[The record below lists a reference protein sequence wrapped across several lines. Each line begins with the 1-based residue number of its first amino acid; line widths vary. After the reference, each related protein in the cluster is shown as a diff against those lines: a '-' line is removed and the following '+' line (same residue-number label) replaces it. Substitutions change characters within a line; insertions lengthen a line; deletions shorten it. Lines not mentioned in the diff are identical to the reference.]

1 VVIGKKSFPIPQC
14 TAMIV
19 PMRRLCVHTITTK
32 PLSLEE
38 CLVQFPQRGV
48 TGITLWRQALAGRE
62 LGAVA
67 RQTREAGLEI
77 VSLCR
82 GGFFPS
88 ATAAG
93 RQAAIDDNLMA
104 IEQAHA
110 VGAPLIV
117 LVCGAVP
124 GQSLVESRKQIADGI
139 AAVLPAAEQ
148 AGVKLAIEP
157 LHPMYADDRSAV
169 NTMRQAHEICDAL
182 GSPKAAGIAVDV
194 YHVWWDPELK
204 AQIDLA
210 GQTGRLHAFHIC
222 DWKTPTAD
230 LLNDRGLMGEGCIN
244 LKEISDWVDA
254 TGFTGHRE
262 VEIFS
267 NHWWSIDQN
276 KFLDQIAA
284 SYSQLYS

>member
-1 VVIGKKSFPIPQC
+1 MDAAQYR
-14 TAMIV
+14 

-32 PLSLEE
+32 PLSIEE
-38 CLVQFPQRGV
+38 CLVEFPKRGV
-48 TGITLWRQALAGRE
+48 SGITIWRQALEGRE

-67 RQTREAGLEI
+67 RQTRDAGLEV

-82 GGFFPS
+82 GGFFPA

-93 RQAAIDDNLMA
+93 RQTAIDDNLKA

-110 VGAPLIV
+110 IGAPLIV

-139 AAVLPAAEQ
+139 AALLPAAEL

-169 NTMRQAHEICDAL
+169 NTMRQAHEICDVL
-182 GSPKAAGIAVDV
+182 GSPKAVGIALDV

-204 AQIDLA
+204 AQIGLA

-222 DWKTPTAD
+222 DWRTPTID

-244 LKEISDWVDA
+244 IREISDWVDA
-254 TGFTGHRE
+254 TGFTGYRE

-267 NHWWSIDQN
+267 NRLWAMDQQV
-276 KFLDQIAA
+276 FLEKISQSYAA
-284 SYSQLYS
+284 LYPEDASK

>member
-1 VVIGKKSFPIPQC
+1 
-14 TAMIV
+14 
-19 PMRRLCVHTITTK
+19 MRRLCVHTITTK

-38 CLVQFPQRGV
+38 CLVEFPKRGV
-48 TGITLWRQALAGRE
+48 SGITIWRQALEGRD

-67 RQTREAGLEI
+67 KQTRDAGLEV

-82 GGFFPS
+82 GGFFP
-88 ATAAG
+88 AVTAAG
-93 RQAAIDDNLMA
+93 RQTAIDDNLQA
-104 IEQAHA
+104 IEQAHE
-110 VGAPLIV
+110 VGATLIV
-117 LVCGAVP
+117 RVCGAVP
-124 GQSLVESRKQIADGI
+124 GQSLVESRKQIAEGI

-169 NTMRQAHEICDAL
+169 NTMRQAHEICDSL
-182 GSPKAAGIAVDV
+182 GSPKAVGIAVDV

-222 DWKTPTAD
+222 DWRTPTID

-244 LKEISDWVDA
+244 IREISDWVDA

-267 NHWWSIDQN
+267 NRLWSGDQRE
-276 KFLDQIAA
+276 FLDKIAA
-284 SYSQLYS
+284 SYAQLYA

>member
-1 VVIGKKSFPIPQC
+1 MAGC
-14 TAMIV
+14 RHDR

-32 PLSLEE
+32 PLSIEE
-38 CLVQFPQRGV
+38 CLVQFPKRGV
-48 TGITLWRQALAGRE
+48 TGITIWRQALEGRD
-62 LGAVA
+62 LSAVA
-67 RQTREAGLEI
+67 RQTHEAGMEV

-82 GGFFPS
+82 GGFFPA

-93 RQAAIDDNLMA
+93 RQAAMDDNLQA

-110 VGAPLIV
+110 IGAPLIV

-124 GQSLVESRKQIADGI
+124 GQSLTESRKQIADGI

-182 GSPKAAGIAVDV
+182 GSPPSVGIAVDV

-204 AQIDLA
+204 AQIDRA

-222 DWKTPTAD
+222 DWKTPTTD

-244 LKEISDWVDA
+244 IREISDWVDA

-267 NHWWSIDQN
+267 NKWWAEDQLA
-276 KFLDQIAA
+276 FLDTIGESYGALYPDDAA
-284 SYSQLYS
+284 CK

>member
-1 VVIGKKSFPIPQC
+1 
-14 TAMIV
+14 MIF

-38 CLVQFPQRGV
+38 CLGQFPQHGV
-48 TGITLWRQALAGRE
+48 SGITIWRQALEGRD
-62 LGAVA
+62 LAAVA
-67 RQTREAGLEI
+67 RQTRDAGLEV

-82 GGFFPS
+82 GGFFPA

-93 RQAAIDDNLMA
+93 RQAAMDDNLKA

-110 VGAPLIV
+110 IGAPLIV

-124 GQSLVESRKQIADGI
+124 GQSLVESRKQITEGI

-182 GSPKAAGIAVDV
+182 GSPKSVGIALDV

-204 AQIDLA
+204 SQIDLA

-222 DWKTPTAD
+222 DWRTPTID

-244 LKEISDWVDA
+244 ITEISGWVDA
-254 TGFTGHRE
+254 TGFTGYRE

-267 NHWWSIDQN
+267 NRLWAMDQQV
-276 KFLDQIAA
+276 FLEKISQ
-284 SYSQLYS
+284 SYATLYPDDAGQ